1 MTRIWLI
8 GKFRWILLPIGLL
21 ATAALVAGFFLV
33 AHLLHHSF
41 DVANDPIFK
50 LQFGIETCC
59 AAAADVLITFHLCYH
74 FFQFRTG
81 IKRTDKLIQ
90 KLIQALV
97 TRGVGV
103 TMGQI
108 CVIAT
113 CYAGAGQL
121 YWMTFYFNLSKL
133 YAITMFVILNSR
145 EKFRGMAGDVV
156 TDSDFSYV
164 MNSRLQTHR
173 SENTI
178 SFNHPESRNI
188 PENEDE
194 RNEQQKVQVLVITP
208 EVQAH

>member
-1 MTRIWLI
+1 MTRVWLI

-33 AHLLHHSF
+33 AHLSHNSF
-41 DVANDPIFK
+41 DVVRDPILR

-59 AAAADVLITFHLCYH
+59 AAVADVLVTFHLCYH

-81 IKRTDKLIQ
+81 IRRTDKLIQ

-97 TRGVGV
+97 TRGVLV

-113 CYAGAGQL
+113 FYAGARQL

-133 YAITMFVILNSR
+133 YAITMFAILNSR
-145 EKFRGMAGDVV
+145 EKFRGIAGDVV
-156 TDSDFSYV
+156 TDGDFSYA
-164 MNSRLQTHR
+164 MNSRLQTRR

-178 SFNHPESRNI
+178 SFNHPESRTI
-188 PENEDE
+188 TKNEDR
-194 RNEQQKVQVLVITP
+194 RNEQQKVKVLVITP
-208 EVQAH
+208 ELHDH